1 IDKLD
6 KAVAAAHTF
15 FQANPDHMEMKQNLE
30 YYRMMARVEEENFKD
45 LEAKPHMAEFLMGKS
60 FYSDDS
66 FGLAALHF
74 EKALGE
80 YFTAN
85 KECRALCEGGYR
97 FDGYT
102 YMEYSA
108 DLFQAMTD
116 HYMQVLNCKQ
126 HCPVELASTAGR
138 EGPFEDFLPS
148 HFNYLQFSYYNSEKY
163 EEAIECAKTFL
174 LFHPENEMMTQNL
187 NYYSAVLGKD
197 KAAAISARQV
207 LLHCVFTGF
216 YKSVFLL
223 MQSFIC
229 RVGSEEQ

>member
-1 IDKLD
+1 SSRLRVCLKTWSNDAGNATSEKYLRLG
-6 KAVAAAHTF
+6 T
-15 FQANPDHMEMKQNLE
+15 L
-30 YYRMMARVEEENFKD
+30 YYGLKCCIKFLKPQSSTTENGWSSN
-45 LEAKPHMAEFLMGKS
+45 AMNSAEFLMGKS

-66 FGLAALHF
+66 FGLAAQHF

-126 HCPVELASTAGR
+126 YCPVDLASTAGR

-197 KAAAISARQV
+197 KAAAIS
-207 LLHCVFTGF
+207 
-216 YKSVFLL
+216 
-223 MQSFIC
+223 
-229 RVGSEEQ
+229 